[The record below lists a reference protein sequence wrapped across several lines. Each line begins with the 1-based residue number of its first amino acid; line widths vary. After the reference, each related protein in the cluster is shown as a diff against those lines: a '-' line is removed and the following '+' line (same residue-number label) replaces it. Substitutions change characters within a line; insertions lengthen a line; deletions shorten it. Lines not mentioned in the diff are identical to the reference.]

1 MDKRL
6 KDKEGNLAK
15 GGVEWFKDTPTQIL
29 PIVLKWVK
37 HFNELLGYHP
47 ETGEP
52 IYAKLNFHGPYVQ
65 LGRKHIEGEKKPKQT
80 FLPKGM
86 MTLEDITLEIAL
98 DLLKL
103 PRDLGIHPETGGKL
117 QVNLRSFGS
126 YIIHDRGKEG
136 KEYQSIKAPDNVL
149 TITLERAI
157 EVLAASRLSRSN
169 RR

>member
-1 MDKRL
+1 
-6 KDKEGNLAK
+6 
-15 GGVEWFKDTPTQIL
+15 
-29 PIVLKWVK
+29 
-37 HFNELLGYHP
+37 
-47 ETGEP
+47 
-52 IYAKLNFHGPYVQ
+52 
-65 LGRKHIEGEKKPKQT
+65 
-80 FLPKGM
+80 M

-136 KEYQSIKAPDNVL
+136 KEYQSIKAPDNIL